1 MPGNR
6 PSPGASLSS
15 TATVAG
21 TGRRGVA
28 DSEHRIERQHQL
40 IAGLAQGGD
49 DTILAER
56 EPAALLQG
64 HEQLQASKSAAAGGL
79 PGAL

>member
-1 MPGNR
+1 MPSNR

-21 TGRRGVA
+21 TGGRGVA
-28 DSEHRIERQHQL
+28 DTEERQHQL